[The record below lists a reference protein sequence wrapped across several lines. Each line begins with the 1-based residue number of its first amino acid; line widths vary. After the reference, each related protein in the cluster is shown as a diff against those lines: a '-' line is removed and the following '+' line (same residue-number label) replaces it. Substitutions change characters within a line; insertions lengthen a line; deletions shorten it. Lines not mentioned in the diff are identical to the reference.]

1 MHGKFHGSIYPPKN
15 VQQTTNIINSKF
27 PNGQIIISTM
37 EGVLDLPMLP
47 NTEILAHIFPNIKHS
62 LVSIVELCDVVCTVK
77 FKKKYV
83 TAVYKEEIILRG
95 WRNQHN
101 KLWYFPLSVEN
112 EDEKVG
118 GN

>member
-1 MHGKFHGSIYPPKN
+1 
-15 VQQTTNIINSKF
+15 
-27 PNGQIIISTM
+27 M